1 MSQDEEVSGLG
12 SSAVAVSAVVGD
24 DTVGVVVDGSF
35 VEEGWA
41 TESLTAVNSV
51 LLVFCVLR
59 ASIETPSAETL
70 DREPLGDEAESEA
83 DGVESEVET
92 TLGMTD
98 IEDFVDVALESL
110 LEPFLWLSG
119 LEEGEDEFS
128 VDFSLALGDV
138 EEGEAAFF
146 FLEAEFGEE
155 AVSSRSSALGSISYQ

>member
-110 LEPFLWLSG
+110 LEPFL
-119 LEEGEDEFS
+119 
-128 VDFSLALGDV
+128 
-138 EEGEAAFF
+138 
-146 FLEAEFGEE
+146 
-155 AVSSRSSALGSISYQ
+155 